1 MAQLSQYFKRSE
13 FACKCG
19 CGFDTV
25 DSILLETLEAVRLH
39 FKVPVTIT
47 SGCRCLAHNAAVGG
61 AKASQHTLGRA
72 SDIQLKGIPPSEVA
86 DYVESIGVS
95 VGRYPNFTH
104 LDSRSG
110 QPKRWGQ
117 N

>member
-72 SDIQLKGIPPSEVA
+72 SDYFWCHRHYLLPPLPA
-86 DYVESIGVS
+86 IT
-95 VGRYPNFTH
+95 P
-104 LDSRSG
+104 RS
-110 QPKRWGQ
+110 
-117 N
+117 

>member
-1 MAQLSQYFKRSE
+1 MSKLSQHFSRSE

-25 DSILLETLEAVRLH
+25 DSILLETLEAIRLN
-39 FKVPVTIT
+39 FKVPVKIT
-47 SGCRCLAHNAAVGG
+47 SGCRCLAHNEAVDGVPD
-61 AKASQHTLGRA
+61 SQHTLGRA
-72 SDIQLKGIPPSEVA
+72 ADIQLKGVPPSEVA

-95 VGRYPNFTH
+95 VGRYSNFTH
-104 LDSRSG
+104 VDSRSG
-110 QPKRWGQ
+110 QPKRWGK